1 MINQTYKKYQKTFFI
16 LLIILLSYL
25 AGQIINAVLMQSLS
39 PELSAKI
46 MSLSENDVNEMSLLK
61 ILQFISAVFS
71 FLIPALII
79 SKLFTQ
85 DAKPYISYRQSPGIW
100 YYLLIPVLLFSVMPL
115 MNIIIQWNESI
126 VLPDSLSNIEIKMK
140 EMETSSQRM
149 IELMLSGNSFLTII
163 LNFVLIALLPALGEE
178 FLFRG
183 VIQKHCKELLKNSH
197 IAIFVAAFLFSAIH
211 FQFYG
216 FIPRLLLGMVFGYL
230 VYFSGSI
237 WPAVF
242 AHFINNSMAIAVS
255 YLSKT
260 SEVAAETDTFGT
272 NASDIYFVITGIM
285 LAGFVAWIMIKRY
298 KVKVEK

>member
-1 MINQTYKKYQKTFFI
+1 M
-16 LLIILLSYL
+16 LSYL